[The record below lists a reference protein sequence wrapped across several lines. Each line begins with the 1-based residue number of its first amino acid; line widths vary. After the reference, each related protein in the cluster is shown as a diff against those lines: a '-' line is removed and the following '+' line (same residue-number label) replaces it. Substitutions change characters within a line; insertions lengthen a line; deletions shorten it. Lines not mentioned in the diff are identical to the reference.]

1 MAVLWC
7 SINKIL
13 YHDQI
18 TNLIGP
24 LDSSALGI
32 STVMVFVD
40 ALELIWC
47 NTAVWESNDGAIE

>member
-1 MAVLWC
+1 MAILCC
-7 SINKIL
+7 SVNNIL
-13 YHDQI
+13 YHEYV

-47 NTAVWESNDGAIE
+47 NTAV